1 MFSSVRAIPD
11 VVDVLELGA
20 GDGPALVIEVPHG
33 ATGDW
38 EFNVVASQLRG
49 AVPDDLIA
57 FFHVNTDAGAA
68 ELGLAIGQRVLAANL
83 DLGLESGLESGP
95 VFRRV
100 LIVRCRVPRTFVDC
114 NRVLGASGA
123 AYRAGGVTPGMAPW
137 ITDEADHD
145 ALFARYVAY
154 QAVAQAAIDCA
165 CASGGRALLLHTYA
179 PRSVDVQVSLDIVR
193 DLRAAYANPEQWPLR
208 PEIDVI
214 HCDPDGVATLSPAGL
229 AALGVALTD
238 AGYIYAEG
246 ETYPLHPVTMAHAH
260 VTRHPG
266 QVACLEV
273 RRDLLT
279 EQFVPFRQV
288 QVDPARVS
296 RVAAPL
302 ARWLMGVW

>member
-1 MFSSVRAIPD
+1 MFSSVRSIPD
-11 VVDVLELGA
+11 VVDVLELGG

-49 AVPDDLIA
+49 AIPDDLIA

-68 ELGLAIGQRVLAANL
+68 ELGLAIGQRVLAAAAP
-83 DLGLESGLESGP
+83 DSAAGP
-95 VFRRV
+95 AFSRV
-100 LIVRCRVPRTFVDC
+100 LIVRCRIPRTFVDC

-123 AYRAGGVTPGMAPW
+123 AYRAGGVTPGVAPW

-145 ALFARYVAY
+145 TLLARYVAY
-154 QAVAQAAIDCA
+154 QTVAQAAIDVA
-165 CASGGRALLLHTYA
+165 CAAGGRALLLHTYA

-214 HCDPDGVATLSPAGL
+214 HRDPDGVATLTPAGL

-238 AGYIYAEG
+238 AGYLYAEG

-279 EQFVPFRQV
+279 EQFVPFWQV
-288 QVDPARVS
+288 QVDPLRVS

-302 ARWLMGVW
+302 ARWLMGAW

>member
-1 MFSSVRAIPD
+1 MFSGVRSIPD
-11 VVDVLELGA
+11 VVDVLELGG

-38 EFNVVASQLRG
+38 EFNVVASQLCG

-68 ELGLAIGQRVLAANL
+68 ELGLAIGQRVLASRAPDSAL
-83 DLGLESGLESGP
+83 PSGP
-95 VFRRV
+95 SFTRV
-100 LIVRCRVPRTFVDC
+100 AVVRSRIPRTFIDC

-123 AYRAGGVTPGMAPW
+123 AYRAGGVTPGVAPW

-145 ALFARYVAY
+145 ALLARYAAY
-154 QAVAQAAIDCA
+154 QTVAQAAIDGA

-208 PEIDVI
+208 PQIDVI
-214 HCDPDGVATLSPAGL
+214 HRDPDGVATLTPAGL
-229 AALGVALTD
+229 AALGGALTD
-238 AGYIYAEG
+238 AGYTYAEG

-279 EQFVPFRQV
+279 AQFVPFRQV
-288 QVDPARVS
+288 QIDPERVARV
-296 RVAAPL
+296 ADPL
-302 ARWLMGVW
+302 ARWLTAIW